1 MAGSETYMYI
11 PACSNACLCLPL
23 HYVVPAILKDAIKV
37 TSENIEKELENTLK
51 MVFQFTGTLYMYV
64 QLMHIHTV
72 LHHTCTCKLERTFLV
87 KLLLINHK
95 FEIETLGISKKC

>member
-1 MAGSETYMYI
+1 MAGSETYI
-11 PACSNACLCLPL
+11 PACSNDCLCLPP

-64 QLMHIHTV
+64 QLMPYSH
-72 LHHTCTCKLERTFLV
+72 CTASYMYMVIREDIC
-87 KLLLINHK
+87 
-95 FEIETLGISKKC
+95 S